1 MQVLNELNR
10 IRQVMGLTP
19 YNPKLKNNLKENNLH
34 TSRVITEQSNVELL
48 GRKVQINLDGSI
60 HLENNKKNMV
70 KLRFSIPSMN
80 RLINIVQ
87 LIPYS
92 GGYKIKTK
100 MGFEKDINN
109 NIVKNILN
117 FIDSDLIQTEV
128 DTGTFT
134 PSLGITKIK

>member
-10 IRQVMGLTP
+10 IREVMGLI
-19 YNPKLKNNLKENNLH
+19 KEEDKN
-34 TSRVITEQSNVELL
+34 TTTEQSNVELL
-48 GRKVQINLDGSI
+48 GRKVQINPDGSI
-60 HLENNKKNMV
+60 YLENNKKNMV
-70 KLRFSIPSMN
+70 NLRFSIPSMN

-100 MGFEKDINN
+100 MGVEKNINN

-117 FIDSDLIQTEV
+117 FVDSDLIQTEV